1 MLGLLNIDIHAGIAK
16 TCAGGIDAVHKK
28 TVITDD
34 ALYHGTGLCAGLLRI
49 EKVVEVF
56 FDKLFGLLDAEGAFA
71 CFCDEKHTPFVV
83 INLEYGTGMAFAEG
97 IAVYRLARFGREAE
111 HTELIGNKALALA
124 ETIRKLI
131 LSEIE
136 TINKGFITFRLLKE
150 IEILALEV
158 LDDCHESRIGG
169 RGVALD
175 DAGNGLP
182 AEHANRAPFP
192 CLHYIR
198 LATM

>member
-1 MLGLLNIDIHAGIAK
+1 
-16 TCAGGIDAVHKK
+16 
-28 TVITDD
+28 
-34 ALYHGTGLCAGLLRI
+34 
-49 EKVVEVF
+49 
-56 FDKLFGLLDAEGAFA
+56 
-71 CFCDEKHTPFVV
+71 
-83 INLEYGTGMAFAEG
+83 MAFAEG

-182 AEHANRAPFP
+182 AEHANRAQTAFA
-192 CLHYIR
+192 CDKLIAAFRLSHDKGLNEADLLDGTGKLRYAFIIKALSRLVGIR
-198 LATM
+198 KYFGNGQLRKLSPGRRLLVLTA